1 MKGILGQKLGMTAIF
16 NEDGIQVPVT
26 AIKVAGNVVVA
37 KRTTE
42 KDGYSALVLGFGEK
56 RIKRLNSPM
65 KGFFRKQGL
74 LNRKSTTAKRYLREI
89 RVAEADL
96 ASFTIGQ
103 ELKANEFFLASEKVD
118 VIGTIKGRGFTGVM
132 KRHNFSG
139 TKASHGV
146 HEYFR
151 HGGSIGSSTYPAHV
165 FKNVKMPGHYG
176 NSRVTIQNLKV
187 VKILEEEG
195 IVLVRGGIPGANGGL
210 VIVQQAV
217 KVRR

>member
-16 NEDGIQVPVT
+16 NEEGVQIPVT
-26 AIKVAGNVVVA
+26 AIKVGGNVVVA
-37 KRTTE
+37 KRTAE
-42 KDGYSALVLGFGEK
+42 KDGYTALVLGFGEK
-56 RIKRLNSPM
+56 KVKRLNKPM

-74 LNRKSTTAKRYLREI
+74 LNSKTTAAKRFLKEI
-89 RVAEADL
+89 RVSAEDL
-96 ASFTIGQ
+96 GKFQIGQ
-103 ELKANEFFLASEKVD
+103 ELKASEFFLASEKVD
-118 VIGTIKGRGFTGVM
+118 IIGTIKGRGFTGVM

-165 FKNVKMPGHYG
+165 FKNKKMPGHYG
-176 NSRVTIQNLKV
+176 ASRVTIQNLKV